1 MSDRNLPHIL
11 TRVQSNTSVPA
22 GFCSQG
28 SVLRPSYLQ
37 AALTPELFRWC
48 KEDGSYHCA
57 RVLLPLQ
64 RPIRRV
70 RRFFGAQQSSWL
82 SEKTVKPAGQGGWL
96 HSMSRWCLTLLT
108 SSLLCVGSCGV
119 LGYSAAAQ
127 AAAHAPLPQVLSSP
141 KHVNITALDQSANF
155 NEMRVVSSKANA
167 LIYWKDFNVE
177 AGNRVYFSHEKQKP
191 VSFLNVVKGPYMSRI
206 DGIVAAEHSGV
217 NFYLLNPHGITVGP
231 TGQIYNMNSVYLGTA
246 KPKQELLDQ
255 FSNADQP
262 ALSLQNINPNLN
274 LERGMGRVALLGSVQ
289 ASDLVLNGSQL
300 VIGNINSVFSINP
313 NEAGAGGEDIGTEGD
328 LPDDDNS
335 HKSVGLP
342 NTFELHSSTNRID
355 IGGSLDAAITGD
367 DNSRTFCEYLK
378 TKGYSGVDPEDV
390 PVGGT
395 LNTNEYVD
403 HSEQIAIL
411 SSDDFKETFGYN
423 VDLDSELQ
431 VDKDELASKVVNFG
445 KDFWLAD
452 DIVLGSDFTPA
463 GQGLEQNGTD
473 VAFKG
478 SLDGAFHSVSY
489 EGVLATDED
498 EGIKGHN
505 YGLFAQLD
513 GAEIS
518 DLKLV
523 DSSWD
528 LTNADRMLR
537 NSANQDLNL
546 GGLAGVMTDATISNV
561 VVDNF
566 ELTSLD
572 NLPRKG
578 FHNIGA
584 LAAVA
589 SGDNALHHVQTSL
602 HLSDSESLSW
612 VNEHKDHT
620 SVGSMLGKQD
630 GSLDLSGIILSTDLA
645 YGYDDNWNVV
655 SKDNIL
661 AGIGSAS
668 DDVISHD
675 FTDAYKQALESGSSK
690 DELDAIYVFDG
701 SYGDAGFAYQQ
712 RGFLR
717 PFFVEDFIY
726 TYDGKEHDYQELV
739 ENDAFVLENFFD
751 LSEDSPAYKQT
762 DAGEYGF
769 MWSTSRDSR
778 KDPYLVG
785 HDFYFDYGDS
795 TKNSTWENRTE
806 SAERANRPQSLTG
819 GGALL
824 IKPKKL
830 SLEIKD
836 QIIDY
841 GDELDLEVNED
852 TLANYDEV
860 IDRLADG
867 DDLDDLGL
875 KLEPDGSTLTVV
887 NKDPLKPNSNYQIE
901 VKEGSW
907 GVHWKELT
915 PAEKPDVDPTPDPD
929 PKPDPDPTPDPDP
942 IPDPDPEPIP
952 DPSPDPIP
960 EPEPE
965 ISSEPQVPVVP
976 ELPEVPEV
984 PEDLPD
990 TDTVQHASVEP
1001 QDTNFSDLDVWNY
1014 GSMSILSEVY
1024 PVLLSELDYGPYITM
1039 ALSRGVALQD
1049 LPDYLPVGYS
1059 SEMLAM
1065 NSTQDESKAEG
1076 LESRERNEE
1085 QSIADALYV
1094 PHVIAMRS
1102 NGQGSV
1108 FDYQRS
1114 SVLEPQ
1120 RQNEIQVA
1128 LRERQLQSED
1138 TLGFGANAVLAQSHT
1153 AELESSAATEPSVVV
1168 PDETVIQSES
1178 ELAAA
1183 NIADAEDDA
1192 LPHLAQV
1199 QAHDSHEQQEA
1210 VERNIAEHTALTAQ
1224 ITAKADMAEQKRLLE
1239 PVTKSTVTAQTEDL
1253 AKPRNV
1259 TAQGVTQSAPVRTAA
1274 LGKKQEGVRLA
1285 S

>member
-11 TRVQSNTSVPA
+11 KIEQSTSSVPA
-22 GFCSQG
+22 SLCSQG
-28 SVLRPSYLQ
+28 SMLRPSYLQ
-37 AALTPELFRWC
+37 AALTPEIFRWG
-48 KEDGSYHCA
+48 KEEGSDHRA
-57 RVLLPLQ
+57 RVLLPWQ
-64 RPIRRV
+64 RPLRRV
-70 RRFFGAQQSSWL
+70 RRFFGAQLCSWL
-82 SEKTVKPAGQGGWL
+82 SDKTVKPVGTGGLW
-96 HSMSRWCLTLLT
+96 HSMSHWCLTLLT
-108 SSLLCVGSCGV
+108 SSLVCLGSCGV

-127 AAAHAPLPQVLSSP
+127 AAAHAPLPEALHSPNHVKIMDHGSDPSS
-141 KHVNITALDQSANF
+141 INF
-155 NEMRVVSSKANA
+155 NEMRVVSSKPNA
-167 LIYWKDFNVE
+167 LIYWKDFNVDV
-177 AGNRVYFSHEKQKP
+177 GNRVYFGHQTKDP
-191 VSFLNVVKGPYMSRI
+191 VSFLNVVKG
-206 DGIVAAEHSGV
+206 
-217 NFYLLNPHGITVGP
+217 PHGITVGP

-255 FSNADQP
+255 FSNAGSD
-262 ALSLQNINPNLN
+262 ALSLQDIKTNLN
-274 LERGMGRVALLGSVQ
+274 LDRGMGRVALLGSVQ
-289 ASDLVLNGSQL
+289 SSDLVLNGSQL
-300 VIGNINSVFSINP
+300 VIGNINSVFAINP
-313 NEAGAGGEDIGTEGD
+313 NDSNAGGSEGSGVGGEDIGTGSD
-328 LPDDDNS
+328 LPDGEIAQ
-335 HKSVGLP
+335 KAVRLP
-342 NTFELHSSTNRID
+342 NTLELHSSTNRID
-355 IGGSLDAAITGD
+355 IGGTLDTATKGNG
-367 DNSRTFCEYLK
+367 NSSTFREYLK
-378 TKGYSGVDPEDV
+378 TKGYSGVAPEDV
-390 PVGGT
+390 PVGGA
-395 LNTNEYVD
+395 LNPNEYVD
-403 HSEQIAIL
+403 HSKQIAIL
-411 SSDDFKETFGYN
+411 SADDFKETFGYN

-431 VDKDELASKVVNFG
+431 VDKDELESKVANFE

-769 MWSTSRDSR
+769 MWSTSRESR

-929 PKPDPDPTPDPDP
+929 PKPDPDP

-1065 NSTQDESKAEG
+1065 SSTQDESKAEG

-1138 TLGFGANAVLAQSHT
+1138 TLGVGANAVLAQSH
-1153 AELESSAATEPSVVV
+1153 ASELESSTTTEPAVVV
-1168 PDETVIQSES
+1168 PDETVTQSES
-1178 ELAAA
+1178 ELTVA
-1183 NIADAEDDA
+1183 NIPEMEDEA
-1192 LPHLAQV
+1192 MPHLAQV
-1199 QAHDSHEQQEA
+1199 QAPNSQEQLEA
-1210 VERNIAEHTALTAQ
+1210 VVRSIAAHAALTAQ
-1224 ITAKADMAEQKRLLE
+1224 VTAKADMADQKQHLAPATE
-1239 PVTKSTVTAQTEDL
+1239 STVTAQNGDQ
-1253 AKPRNV
+1253 AKPRHV
-1259 TAQGVTQSAPVRTAA
+1259 TAQRVTPKGYVPVRTAA

-1285 S
+1285 Y

>member
-11 TRVQSNTSVPA
+11 KIEQSTSSVPA
-22 GFCSQG
+22 SLCSQG
-28 SVLRPSYLQ
+28 SMLRPSYLQ
-37 AALTPELFRWC
+37 AALTPEIFWWG
-48 KEDGSYHCA
+48 KEDGSNHRA

-64 RPIRRV
+64 RPLRRV
-70 RRFFGAQQSSWL
+70 RRFFGAQLCSWL
-82 SEKTVKPAGQGGWL
+82 SDKTVKPAGTGGWW
-96 HSMSRWCLTLLT
+96 HSMSHWCLTLLT
-108 SSLLCVGSCGV
+108 SSLVCLGSCGV

-127 AAAHAPLPQVLSSP
+127 AAAHASLPKVLSKP
-141 KHVNITALDQSANF
+141 DHVEIFDRDSATSTNF
-155 NEMRVVSSKANA
+155 NEKRVVSSKPNA

-177 AGNRVYFSHEKQKP
+177 AGHKVYFSHRDQKP
-191 VSFLNVVKGPYMSRI
+191 VSFLNVVKGPSMSRI
-206 DGIVAAEHSGV
+206 DGTVAAEHKGV

-231 TGQIYNMNSVYLGTA
+231 KGQIYNMNSVYLGTA

-262 ALSLQNINPNLN
+262 VLSLQDIRPNLN

-313 NEAGAGGEDIGTEGD
+313 NESGVGGEDIGTGSD
-328 LPDDDNS
+328 LPDGEIAQKVVS
-335 HKSVGLP
+335 LP
-342 NTFELHSSTNRID
+342 STFELHSSTNRID
-355 IGGSLDAAITGD
+355 IGGKLDAATGD
-367 DNSRTFCEYLK
+367 GNSSTFREYLK
-378 TKGYSGVDPEDV
+378 TKGYSGVVPEDV
-390 PVGGT
+390 PVSGT
-395 LNTNEYVD
+395 LKPNEYVD

-411 SSDDFKETFGYN
+411 SGEDFKETF
-423 VDLDSELQ
+423 V
-431 VDKDELASKVVNFG
+431 ASKVANFD

-505 YGLFAQLD
+505 YGLFACLD

-528 LTNADRMLR
+528 LTNAGRILR

-546 GGLAGVMTDATISNV
+546 GGLAGMMTDATISNV

-566 ELTSLD
+566 ELTSLGD
-572 NLPRKG
+572 LPRKG
-578 FHNIGA
+578 FYNIGA

-602 HLSDSESLSW
+602 LLSEQESLSW
-612 VNEHKDHT
+612 VEDDRWHK
-620 SVGSMLGKQD
+620 SLGSMLGKQD
-630 GSLDLSGIILSTDLA
+630 GSLKLSGIILSTDLA
-645 YGYDDNWNVV
+645 YGYDDNWNDVT
-655 SKDNIL
+655 KDNVL

-668 DDVISHD
+668 DGVKVTSISHD
-675 FTDAYKQALESGSSK
+675 FTDAYKQALGRGSTE
-690 DELDAIYVFDG
+690 DELKDIYVFDG
-701 SYGDAGFAYQQ
+701 SVGDDGFAYQQ

-726 TYDGKEHDYQELV
+726 TYDGEIKDYQALV

-751 LSEDSPAYKQT
+751 LSEDSPAYQQEN
-762 DAGEYGF
+762 AGDYNF
-769 MWSTSRDSR
+769 VWTTSSDSR

-795 TKNSTWENRTE
+795 TKNNTWENRTE

-819 GGALL
+819 GGSLL

-860 IDRLADG
+860 IDRLAYG

-887 NKDPLKPNSNYQIE
+887 NKDPLNPNSNYQIE

-915 PAEKPDVDPTPDPD
+915 PAEKPDPTPDPTPDPD
-929 PKPDPDPTPDPDP
+929 PKPDPDP
-942 IPDPDPEPIP
+942 IPDPNPEPIP
-952 DPSPDPIP
+952 DPSPEPVP

-965 ISSEPQVPVVP
+965 IPSEPQVPVVP
-976 ELPEVPEV
+976 ELPEVPE
-984 PEDLPD
+984 DLPD
-990 TDTVQHASVEP
+990 TDTVQHVSVEP

-1039 ALSRGVALQD
+1039 ALNKGVALQD
-1049 LPDYLPVGYS
+1049 LPAYLPVDYI

-1065 NSTQDESKAEG
+1065 SNTQDESKAEG

-1128 LRERQLQSED
+1128 LRERQLQPED
-1138 TLGFGANAVLAQSHT
+1138 TLGVGANAVLAQSHA
-1153 AELESSAATEPSVVV
+1153 AELESSATTDPAVVV
-1168 PDETVIQSES
+1168 PDETVTQSESES
-1178 ELAAA
+1178 ELAVA
-1183 NIADAEDDA
+1183 NITEVEDEA
-1192 LPHLAQV
+1192 MPHLAQV
-1199 QAHDSHEQQEA
+1199 QAPNSQEQREA
-1210 VERNIAEHTALTAQ
+1210 VERSIAAHAALTAQ
-1224 ITAKADMAEQKRLLE
+1224 VTAKADVADQKQHLA
-1239 PVTKSTVTAQTEDL
+1239 PVSKGTVTAQTGDQ
-1253 AKPRNV
+1253 AKPNHV
-1259 TAQGVTQSAPVRTAA
+1259 TAQRVTQSAPVRTAA